1 MIEKASKAVARALQD
16 LTRRDFILLYSTDT
30 QHCVG
35 FLRGREANH
44 RVPRASCLRIMKLA
58 G

>member
-1 MIEKASKAVARALQD
+1 MIEKASKAVARALQE

-35 FLRGREANH
+35 FSGDGKQTIGAPAR
-44 RVPRASCLRIMKLA
+44 CLRIMKLA